1 MTWALD
7 APRRA
12 TPTFPAPA
20 PSSVTVPLDSSGGHA
35 LAHAPL
41 HVLIVPRKH
50 IATLNDTIE
59 ADAFVMGKML
69 MAAQDI
75 ARKEGIAK
83 SGYRLVMNCNDHGG
97 QSVYHIHMHLL
108 GGRQMEWPPG

>member
-1 MTWALD
+1 MKDCLFCKMAKGEIKPQFVLETPELIAFRD
-7 APRRA
+7 IKPQAP
-12 TPTFPAPA
+12 
-20 PSSVTVPLDSSGGHA
+20 V
-35 LAHAPL
+35 

-59 ADAFVMGKML
+59 GDSFLAGKML

-83 SGYRLVMNCNDHGG
+83 DGYRLVMNCNENGG
-97 QSVYHIHMHLL
+97 QSVFHIHMHLL

>member
-1 MTWALD
+1 MKDCLFCKMAKGEIKPQLVLE
-7 APRRA
+7 
-12 TPTFPAPA
+12 TPELIAFRDIKPQ
-20 PSSVTVPLDSSGGHA
+20 
-35 LAHAPL
+35 APL

-83 SGYRLVMNCNDHGG
+83 SGYRVVMNCNDHGG